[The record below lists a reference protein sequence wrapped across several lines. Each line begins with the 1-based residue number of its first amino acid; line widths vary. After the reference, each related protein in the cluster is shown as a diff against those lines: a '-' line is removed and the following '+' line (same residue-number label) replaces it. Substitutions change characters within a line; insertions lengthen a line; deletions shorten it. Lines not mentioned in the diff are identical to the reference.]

1 MRATTSL
8 SLTATLA
15 ATLLLS
21 GCASFNVHL
30 TPAAHN
36 VLAAYVDSVAG
47 CTQVGTATVSVSDR
61 IGPFA
66 RDNLTVRDEL
76 EVLARNAGAG
86 LGANTVKPLG
96 PPVGG
101 QQQWGA
107 YQCSGKLP
115 RDVGTGTSAV
125 APAAMPAV
133 PATQSEPPPGPAQT
147 MPLRTEPL
155 QIETVP
161 AHPASPATPATAP
174 WPAAGSSVGAA
185 VQNQ

>member
-1 MRATTSL
+1 MRATPLPSL
-8 SLTATLA
+8 AATLA

-30 TPAAHN
+30 TPAAHG

-47 CTQVGTATVSVSDR
+47 CTQVGTATVSVTNHV
-61 IGPFA
+61 GPFA

-96 PPVGG
+96 APING

-107 YQCSGKLP
+107 YRCSGKLP
-115 RDVGTGTSAV
+115 RDVGAG
-125 APAAMPAV
+125 APAAMPAI
-133 PATQSEPPPGPAQT
+133 PAAQSAPLPPTGPAQT
-147 MPLRTEPL
+147 MPLRAEPL

-161 AHPASPATPATAP
+161 AQPASPATPATAP
-174 WPAAGSSVGAA
+174 WPAAGSSVGAPA
-185 VQNQ
+185 QDR

>member
-115 RDVGTGTSAV
+115 RDVGTG
-125 APAAMPAV
+125 APAVVPAA
-133 PATQSEPPPGPAQT
+133 PATQPEPLPPTGPAQT
-147 MPLRTEPL
+147 APLRTEPL

-174 WPAAGSSVGAA
+174 WPAAGSSVGAPA
-185 VQNQ
+185 QGR

>member
-8 SLTATLA
+8 SLAATLA
-15 ATLLLS
+15 ATLLLG

-30 TPAAHN
+30 TPAAHG
-36 VLAAYVDSVAG
+36 VVAAYVDSVAG
-47 CTQVGTATVSVSDR
+47 CTQVGTATVSVSDH

-96 PPVGG
+96 PPVNG

-107 YQCSGKLP
+107 YNCRGTLR
-115 RDVGTGTSAV
+115 RDGSAN
-125 APAAMPAV
+125 APAAV
-133 PATQSEPPPGPAQT
+133 PATPAAESTPLPPTGPAQT
-147 MPLRTEPL
+147 APLRAEPL

-174 WPAAGSSVGAA
+174 WPAAGSSVGAPA
-185 VQNQ
+185 QDR